1 MTVNE
6 TRGVEPALES
16 LRRAAEQ
23 GDGAA
28 KAVLAERLLTCPP
41 YGLEEGTAWGT
52 PALKVGGRMFAC
64 IASHKS
70 AEPDTLAVRIPFDRR
85 DEMIA
90 TCPETYYLKDH
101 YVDYPCVLVRL
112 KRIREDALKDLL
124 LAGWRFVSSSGRVQ
138 QRKKS
143 ALERMP
149 ARNDRHAS
157 KQRLVRR

>member
-1 MTVNE
+1 MPRKTV
-6 TRGVEPALES
+6 TFDTVRRHGLGLPGV
-16 LRRAAEQ
+16 Q
-23 GDGAA
+23 
-28 KAVLAERLLTCPP
+28 
-41 YGLEEGTAWGT
+41 EGTAWGT

-90 TCPETYYLKDH
+90 TDPETYYLKDH

-138 QRKKS
+138 QRKKP